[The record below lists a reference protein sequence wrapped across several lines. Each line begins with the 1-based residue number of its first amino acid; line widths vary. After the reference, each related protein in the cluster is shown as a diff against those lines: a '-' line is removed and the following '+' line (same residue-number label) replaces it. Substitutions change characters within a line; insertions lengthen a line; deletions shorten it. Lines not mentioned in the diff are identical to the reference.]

1 MSDLE
6 GSDIIGAL
14 LVADTDLVGLVPVDR
29 IKAGLLPEGVQLDA
43 LLVNGTSSVDR
54 QPLRRGAT
62 VRRTDRV
69 SVTVRA
75 ASHRRRKAVIAAVRK
90 CCAGKTGNIGGGLNV
105 SILTAGMGPD
115 VNGPGNSFEKTQD
128 FRVSWDAED

>member
-1 MSDLE
+1 MTIE

-14 LVADTDLVGLVPVDR
+14 LLEGADLIAVVPADR
-29 IKAGLLPEGVQLDA
+29 IRAGRLPEGIPLPA
-43 LLVNGTSSVDR
+43 LLVRGVSSVAR
-54 QPLRRGAT
+54 QPLKRNGP

-75 ASHRRRKAVIAAVRK
+75 DSHRDRKDIISLVRRF
-90 CCAGKTGNIGGGLNV
+90 CAFRTGQLGGGQNV
-105 SILTAGMGPD
+105 SVLSAGTGPD
-115 VNGPGNSFEKTQD
+115 VNGPGDSFEKTQD